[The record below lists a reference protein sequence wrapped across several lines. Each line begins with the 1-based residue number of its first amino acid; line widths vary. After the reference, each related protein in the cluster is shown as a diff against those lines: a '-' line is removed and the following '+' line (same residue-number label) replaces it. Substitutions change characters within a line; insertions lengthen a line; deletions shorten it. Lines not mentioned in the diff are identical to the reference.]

1 MPWAW
6 LRHLGSTRKALEP
19 PTLPRGQRQ
28 TLASD
33 RPRPAT
39 DPLAAD
45 GCPVAE
51 SATYQGRRAELFS
64 LPVAP
69 VLLCTDCPLFLG
81 LGPPSQSSRSL
92 RGAQVALGSVWLCD
106 FDKLLNFSVPYSSSV
121 TRRIIV
127 PTPRA
132 VRHG

>member
-28 TLASD
+28 TPASD
-33 RPRPAT
+33 RTP
-39 DPLAAD
+39 AAD

-51 SATYQGRRAELFS
+51 SATYRGGRRAKLFS
-64 LPVAP
+64 LTMAP

-81 LGPPSQSSRSL
+81 LDPRSQSSRSL
-92 RGAQVALGSVWLCD
+92 RGAQVALGSAWLCD

-121 TRRIIV
+121 TRGIIV